1 MGDPRNP
8 QSVGPRLRAYGLLA
22 CGMAIFGS
30 GTPVSKLVTEAFP
43 AFFASG
49 VRMLLAAIALVPLM
63 VLEVRRAGAGRWIP
77 EISRPDWLRI
87 GGIAVA
93 GMFLFSVF
101 MLYGMKEVSGA
112 VGSIVMA
119 TTPAV
124 TAAGSVI
131 FLRDRLD
138 RWKSFAIAMAVS
150 GVLAVN
156 LGSTGEGGGNDVLLG
171 SVLVFGAVCGEA
183 AYTLIGK
190 RLTSEL
196 SPVTVAALAATL
208 ASLLFAVPAAVEIG
222 QVDWG
227 SVEASDLIALAWWGL
242 GTMCIGS
249 VIWYAGLQ
257 RVPGTTASAFMGV
270 MPISALLLSYL
281 LLGEAFEPIHAVG
294 MAAVLA
300 GIFAVTRSDEATDG

>member
-1 MGDPRNP
+1 VSADADQPSGSRF
-8 QSVGPRLRAYGLLA
+8 RAYGLLA
-22 CGMAIFGS
+22 LGMAIFGS
-30 GTPVSKLVTEAFP
+30 GTPVSKLVTDAYP
-43 AFFASG
+43 TFFASG

-63 VLEVRRAGAGRWIP
+63 VLEVRRDDTGRWIP
-77 EISRPDWLRI
+77 EISRADWLRI

-131 FLRDRLD
+131 FLRDHLD
-138 RWKSFAIAMAVS
+138 RWKAFAIAMAVG
-150 GVLAVN
+150 GVLVVN
-156 LGSTGEGGGNDVLLG
+156 LGSTGEGGGSNVLLG

-190 RLTSEL
+190 RLTSDL
-196 SPVTVAALAATL
+196 SPLTIAALAATL
-208 ASLLFAVPAAVEIG
+208 ASLLFAVPAVVEIG
-222 QVDWG
+222 QVDWSSLG
-227 SVEASDLIALAWWGL
+227 AGDVLALSWWGL
-242 GTMCIGS
+242 GTMCVGS
-249 VIWYAGLQ
+249 VIWYAGVK

-300 GIFAVTRSDEATDG
+300 GIVAVTRSEKATED